1 MIDYL
6 KQTEKL
12 LEFDLVLNEIYGGF
26 QSDYGKAYYQKNFI
40 DIELRK
46 SDIEKNYDF
55 ISEYHFLKTQFPEF
69 AIQHIYEFNLF
80 LEKLHIENYFIP
92 KEDLFRLR
100 LEIANIRDIKSFF
113 KETTYQKELASLL
126 VKVETL
132 FYDSALLREM
142 DKVMD
147 EEGNIKSSASK
158 ELAHI
163 RDRKKSIHS
172 EIDAAFVRALNQIK
186 SSGHLHEIG
195 ESLRQGRRVLA
206 VQSSYKRS
214 VKGMVLD
221 ESETGN
227 VVFIEPAETIFLNN
241 EATELDREEDREIRK
256 ILIQITAFLSKYKN
270 LIFQY
275 QEFMAHWDCI
285 QALVRFMNRIDGS
298 IPRIGIKLELNNA
311 FHPLLKLK
319 NKKEKILVVPFHLK
333 FETQHHLLIISGP
346 NAGGK
351 TVTLKTV
358 GLIALMVRNGIPIPA
373 EADSVIPLFDNVF
386 GDLGDLQSI
395 DDELSTYS
403 SKLRLWNY
411 MMKHAS
417 GHTLILFDELGDGTD
432 PSFGAAMAQSV
443 LETVLDKKST
453 ILATT
458 HYSDL
463 KKFSESRKD
472 TFSASMLF
480 DETKL
485 EPLFKLSVGFPGSS
499 YTFHIARKMGLN
511 QEVIK
516 RAETLSESEKVKY
529 DRQLFKLEKKEKD
542 LHFQKKEL
550 EKSENELKKQMK
562 DWNRLHL
569 DMDLM
574 RKKMRYEKTLLLQ
587 EQIAEKEKELKLFK
601 DELKNKRKME
611 ELAQEQEKLN
621 EEKEESAKTS
631 KELYK
636 QIHKVDPNQKLSI
649 GDRVQFIQTNAI
661 GVIEKMNKTKVT
673 VIFGNIKSTISA
685 SELILLPPDDNVKKT
700 TSKKIISIDRTSS
713 RELDVRGKYP
723 YEAIAELEDFI
734 NRALLNN
741 FHEIKIIHGKGN
753 LRKEILKQLQG
764 FKAIS
769 KYESALAEHGGEGV
783 TYVYF

>member
-1 MIDYL
+1 MINYL
-6 KQTEKL
+6 KQTENL
-12 LEFDLVLNEIYGGF
+12 LEFDLVLNELYKGF
-26 QSDYGKAYYQKNFI
+26 QSDYGRSFYQLSFI
-40 DIELRK
+40 GKEFKK
-46 SDIEKNYDF
+46 SDIEKNFDF
-55 ISEYHFLKTQFPEF
+55 ISEFNFLKTQFPEF
-69 AIQHIYEFNLF
+69 SIQHIYDFNFHLD
-80 LEKLHIENYFIP
+80 KLHIENYFIP
-92 KEDLFRLR
+92 KEDVFKLR
-100 LEIANIRDIKSFF
+100 LQISMVRDIKSFF
-113 KETTYQKELASLL
+113 KETDYLKELANTL

-132 FYDSALLREM
+132 FYDSAILREI

-158 ELAHI
+158 VLSHVRE
-163 RDRKKSIHS
+163 RKKNIQS
-172 EIDAAFVRALNQIK
+172 EIDSAFIRALNQVK

-227 VVFIEPAETIFLNN
+227 VVFIEPTETIFLNN
-241 EATELDREEDREIRK
+241 EASELDREEDREIRK
-256 ILIQITAFLSKYKN
+256 ILIQLTSFLSKYKN

-285 QALVRFMNRIDGS
+285 QAMVRFMNKIEGS
-298 IPRIGIKLELNNA
+298 IPKIGLKLELNNA

-319 NKKEKILVVPFHLK
+319 NKKEKKEIIPFHLK
-333 FETQHHLLIISGP
+333 FESQHHLLIISGP

-358 GLIALMVRNGIPIPA
+358 GLIALMVKNGIPIPA
-373 EADSVIPLFDNVF
+373 EADSVVPIYDHVL

-395 DDELSTYS
+395 DNELSTYS
-403 SKLRLWNY
+403 SKLRLWNF
-411 MMKHAS
+411 MMKQANRN
-417 GHTLILFDELGDGTD
+417 TLILFDELGDGTD

-443 LETVLDKKST
+443 LETILDKKST

-516 RAETLSESEKVKY
+516 RAETLSESDKVKY

-542 LHFQKKEL
+542 LHFQKIEL

-601 DELKNKRKME
+601 DELKNKGKME
-611 ELAQEQEKLN
+611 ELAQEQERLN

-661 GVIEKMNKTKVT
+661 GIIEKMNKTKVT

-723 YEAIAELEDFI
+723 YEAITELEDFI

-741 FHEIKIIHGKGN
+741 FHEIKIVHGKGN

-783 TYVYF
+783 TYVFF

>member
-1 MIDYL
+1 MINYL
-6 KQTEKL
+6 IQTEKL
-12 LEFDLVLNEIYGGF
+12 LEFDQVLSEIYSGF
-26 QSDYGKAYYQKNFI
+26 QSEYGRSFYQKFFI
-40 DIELRK
+40 AADLKK
-46 SDIEKNYDF
+46 SDIEKNYDYINEF
-55 ISEYHFLKTQFPEF
+55 KFLKTQFPDF
-69 AIQHIYEFNLF
+69 TIQHIYDFNSHLDKF
-80 LEKLHIENYFIP
+80 HIENYFISR
-92 KEDLFRLR
+92 EDIFKLR
-100 LEIANIRDIKSFF
+100 LQVSNIRDIKSFF
-113 KETTYQKELASLL
+113 KETTYQKELTNLL

-132 FYDSALLREM
+132 FYDSALLREI
-142 DKVMD
+142 DKVID
-147 EEGNIKSSASK
+147 EEGQIKTSASK
-158 ELAHI
+158 ELAYI
-163 RDRKKSIHS
+163 RDRKKSIQS
-172 EIDAAFVRALNQIK
+172 EIDAAFIRALNQVK
-186 SSGHLHEIG
+186 ASGHLHEIG

-214 VKGMVLD
+214 VKGMIID

-241 EATELDREEDREIRK
+241 EASELDREEDREIRK
-256 ILIQITAFLSKYKN
+256 ILIQTTVFLSKYKN

-275 QEFMAHWDCI
+275 QEFMAHWDGI
-285 QALVRFMNRIDGS
+285 QALVRFMNKIEGS
-298 IPRIGIKLELNNA
+298 TPKIGLKLELHHA

-319 NKKEKILVVPFHLK
+319 NKKEKKEIVPFHLK
-333 FETQHHLLIISGP
+333 FESQHHLLIISGP

-351 TVTLKTV
+351 TVTLKTI
-358 GLIALMVRNGIPIPA
+358 GLIALMVRKGIPIPA
-373 EADSVIPLFDNVF
+373 EADSIVPLYDSVL

-403 SKLRLWNY
+403 SKLRLWNF
-411 MMKHAS
+411 MMKQANTN
-417 GHTLILFDELGDGTD
+417 TLILFDELGDGTD
-432 PSFGAAMAQSV
+432 PSFGAAMAQAV
-443 LETVLDKKST
+443 LETILDKKST

-472 TFSASMLF
+472 IFSASMLF

-511 QEVIK
+511 SEVIK
-516 RAETLSESEKVKY
+516 RAENLSESEKVKY
-529 DRQLFKLEKKEKD
+529 DKQLFKLEKKEKD
-542 LHFQKKEL
+542 LHLQKREL

-601 DELKNKRKME
+601 DELKSKRKLE
-611 ELAQEQEKLN
+611 ELAQEQAILK

-661 GVIEKMNKTKVT
+661 GIIEKMNKTKVT
-673 VIFGNIKSTISA
+673 VVFDHLKSTISA
-685 SELILLPPDDNVKKT
+685 SELILLPPEESTKKLI
-700 TSKKIISIDRTSS
+700 SKKIISIDRTSS
-713 RELDVRGKYP
+713 RELDLRGQFA

-741 FHEIKIIHGKGN
+741 FHEIKIIHGKGK
-753 LRKEILKQLQG
+753 LRTEILKQLQG

-769 KYESALAEHGGEGV
+769 KFESALVEHGGEGV